1 MTVPPSNEL
10 SRLDQQLDTLLSMLN
25 HGEWDDLPELE
36 KTLLVALEV
45 AGRPSGSM
53 PPSREQLQGTLAKL
67 AQAIEACNIRK
78 EQIAPLVN
86 ALTKPQT
93 KP

>member
-1 MTVPPSNEL
+1 MPRSNEL
-10 SRLDQQLDTLLSMLN
+10 SVLDEQLDTLLSVLN
-25 HGEWDDLPELE
+25 HGEWDDLPYLE
-36 KTLLVALEV
+36 KTLLVALEA
-45 AGRPSGSM
+45 AGRPSGSVQ
-53 PPSREQLQGTLAKL
+53 PSREQLQVTLAKL

-86 ALTKPQT
+86 ALTKPQA